1 MVGFKP
7 KNPAEKRSKAK
18 PVIKVIKIKPWKHK
32 TVKTHTNYNC
42 TWSKENF
49 QQKKIQKPC
58 SEKKKIKKKEERN
71 EWTLPST

>member
-49 QQKKIQKPC
+49 QQISHIAQIYYIESLKY
-58 SEKKKIKKKEERN
+58 N
-71 EWTLPST
+71 L

>member
-18 PVIKVIKIKPWKHK
+18 PVIKVIKHK

-49 QQKKIQKPC
+49 QQKKIKKPC
-58 SEKKKIKKKEERN
+58 SEKKKN
-71 EWTLPST
+71 